1 MERRVDAIFFDVMDT
16 LVYDPFAVELPA
28 FFDMDI
34 PSLLAIK
41 HPTAWV
47 DFELGKIDE
56 ATFFAT
62 FFQDGRPVDG
72 AALRETMRAAYRW
85 LDGVEPL
92 LIALRERGIPLYALS
107 NYPTWWEM
115 IEEKLGLG
123 RYLDWRFVSC
133 QAGVRKPAAQAYLG
147 PLRALELDPARCIFV
162 DDRGSNCKAA
172 SEVGIHAIKFEGADA
187 LRAALIAR
195 GALS

>member
-34 PSLLAIK
+34 PSLLAAK

-62 FFQDGRPVDG
+62 FFLDGRPIDG
-72 AALRETMRAAYRW
+72 EALRETMRAAYRW

-92 LIALRERGIPLYALS
+92 LIALRAQGIPLYALS

-133 QAGVRKPAAQAYLG
+133 QAGVRKPDAHAYLG
-147 PLRALELDPARCIFV
+147 PLRALGLEPQRCIFV

-172 SEVGIHAIKFEGADA
+172 SEVGIHAIKFEGAGA
-187 LRAALIAR
+187 LRDALIAR
-195 GALS
+195 GALG